1 MVAIRGSTRV
11 RNCYIV
17 HYSMLGKKDMIVFS
31 HNSRETNLKVP
42 SVATDRIEQGKTKD
56 WTGPSLSY
64 TLISQF
70 FKLSLQTIA

>member
-1 MVAIRGSTRV
+1 
-11 RNCYIV
+11 
-17 HYSMLGKKDMIVFS
+17 MIVFS